1 MNSISAT
8 PAASCLTRLVLA
20 RPLAVGL
27 RRAAD
32 APPLACAPVS
42 APDLSEVAS
51 EAWRDGC
58 LRAGRPQVPLA
69 GTPMVLAPILA
80 DGSEDRCAGFS
91 LQLALPGGQAS
102 SVAFTFHCLRHVA
115 ERAIAQLV
123 EVRVLKQG
131 ETCLFDVV
139 VDPRQTPPRPP
150 GGEPT
155 VARFSLRTPPLT
167 YLTVS
172 LRKLL
177 ARATPVALLDDEVFP
192 VFYTQEAF
200 ARCEACARRGEK
212 AGVES
217 GGALFGSLASCP
229 ESGEFCAIIRD
240 VIEIQDA
247 DEAKFSLAYSSRSW
261 HRLQQIQQARQ
272 TAFPQ
277 HADRL
282 LGQAHGHPFRPN
294 DGKLCA
300 ECEKRAT
307 CMLSSA
313 WVSQDDQSW
322 HRAVFARQP
331 WALCHVFG
339 LTARGEPVHQ
349 LFGLKDGGLKS
360 RGFYLLPDFTC
371 E

>member
-1 MNSISAT
+1 MTAN
-8 PAASCLTRLVLA
+8 PAASCFTRLELA
-20 RPLAVGL
+20 RPLAVRL

-42 APDLSEVAS
+42 APDFSEVAG
-51 EAWRDGC
+51 EAWRDVC
-58 LRAGRPQVPLA
+58 LRAGHPQVPLA
-69 GTPMVLAPILA
+69 GAPMLLAPILA
-80 DGSEDRCAGFS
+80 NGSEVRCAGFS
-91 LQLALPGGQAS
+91 LQLALPGGHAG
-102 SVAFTFHCLRHVA
+102 SVAFTIHCLRHVA

-123 EVRVLKQG
+123 EACVLKQG
-131 ETCLFDVV
+131 ETCLFEVI
-139 VDPRQTPPRPP
+139 VDPQQAPTRQPA
-150 GGEPT
+150 GGPA
-155 VARFSLRTPPLT
+155 VASVSLRTPPLT

-200 ARCEACARRGEK
+200 AQCEACARRGEK

-240 VIEIQDA
+240 VIEIEDA
-247 DEAKFSLAYSSRSW
+247 DQAKFSLAYSGRSW

-272 TAFPQ
+272 AAFPQ

-294 DGKLCA
+294 DGKLCS
-300 ECEKRAT
+300 ECEKLDT
-307 CMLSSA
+307 CTLSSA
-313 WVSQDDQSW
+313 WVSQDDQNW

-339 LTARGEPVHQ
+339 LTPRGEPVNQ

-360 RGFYLLPDFTC
+360 RGFYLLPDFIC